1 MRKLVRTVII
11 NNEDDD
17 EDDETG
23 HRHHHVSAAL
33 VSRGGVLGQPGSD
46 LVEAGGSSE
55 PGRIWP
61 GSSRPVGGCFGNHQ
75 KKNAGTWRR

>member
-23 HRHHHVSAAL
+23 HRHHHVRATL
-33 VSRGGVLGQPGSD
+33 VSRGGVLGQPGLD
-46 LVEAGGSSE
+46 LVE
-55 PGRIWP
+55 
-61 GSSRPVGGCFGNHQ
+61 VGG
-75 KKNAGTWRR
+75 ASVLPR

>member
-23 HRHHHVSAAL
+23 HRHHHVSAAC
-33 VSRGGVLGQPGSD
+33 VSPGGVLGQPGLD
-46 LVEAGGSSE
+46 LVE
-55 PGRIWP
+55 
-61 GSSRPVGGCFGNHQ
+61 VGG
-75 KKNAGTWRR
+75 ASVLPR